1 MVMQIKH
8 LALVLL
14 LNFKTCCFAPI
25 AVGISLLYLPFFL
38 SLSQFQSGFESFLHV
53 SAVLCRRLPILRDLS
68 TYSLGTSKMILT
80 SGDSVF
86 VSMATI

>member
-8 LALVLL
+8 LVVVLL

-25 AVGISLLYLPFFL
+25 AVGISPFYLRFSL
-38 SLSQFQSGFESFLHV
+38 SLSQFQSVFESFLHV
-53 SAVLCRRLPILRDLS
+53 SAVLCRRLRVLRDLS

>member
-8 LALVLL
+8 LVVLLL

-25 AVGISLLYLPFFL
+25 AVGISLLYLLFSL

-53 SAVLCRRLPILRDLS
+53 SAVLCRRLRVLRDLS